1 MLLQLR
7 GPGAAV
13 GIFLM
18 TLVTTAAGISEAQSR
33 SGATAVDIQGLG
45 PQVGQM
51 LPDFRLPDQRGQE
64 RTLQSLLGPNGAVVV
79 FFRSADWCPYCKTQL
94 VELQGNLREVQKA
107 GMGLVAISY
116 DPVSVLADF
125 STRRGI
131 TFPLLSDVGSA
142 TIKRYGILNTTIDPK
157 NELYGYPFPG
167 TFIVDRHGVITSRV
181 FEPAYQERTTMSTI
195 LVRLGRHV
203 DAPATTFSAAHV
215 DGTSYTTDQVAAPG
229 THFSLVLDIAPAA
242 HIHVY
247 APGASGYKPVAL
259 RLAPQPGLIVT
270 TTQFPKSEDYFFK
283 PLNEHVPV
291 YQHPFRIVQDVML
304 DPSKDGSLALKDLSS
319 LTITGSFEYQACD
332 EKVCYVPQSVP
343 LSWTVAVK
351 KLDLERVKRP

>member
-18 TLVTTAAGISEAQSR
+18 TLVTTAAGTSEAQSR
-33 SGATAVDIQGLG
+33 SGAAAVDIQALG